1 MAKAA
6 GLVETPTATK
16 KAMNMEETADQGRIT
31 FWAATDVGR
40 VRDHNEDNF
49 LVDRK
54 LNLFIVADGMG
65 GHAAGEVAS
74 ALAVNTVRD
83 VVARNEDIILEY
95 TEAKGSTRSDILNL
109 FEHAVQ
115 EACVTINEVA
125 QKQPEKRG
133 MGTTLSALMFIERR
147 GFIAHVGDSRIYML
161 RGAKLHQLTED
172 HSLINELIKR
182 GKLKK
187 EEASASPYKN
197 AVTRAVGVYPSVE
210 VDTLD
215 FDLLPGD
222 QFLLASDGLTG
233 YVNDSEFPSLLS
245 SGEVRTIPD
254 RLIDLANERGGRDNI
269 TSVIVS
275 LGEEPDVAEGLHREV
290 NLKIE
295 ALKNMPL
302 FRYLAHSE
310 VLRVLNHTEIRE
322 FEAKEVV
329 VVEGEQGEE
338 LFIILDGEC
347 MVTKGDSDVAHLESG
362 AHFGEMALVD
372 NAPRSATVTA
382 TTHCRTL
389 VMTRKEFFTIIRQ
402 EPKTANK
409 LMWSFLQV
417 LTMRLRQT
425 NEELQG
431 AREAVF
437 DIDEE
442 PDTVLTNQIFE
453 VDDLDGISE

>member
-1 MAKAA
+1 
-6 GLVETPTATK
+6 
-16 KAMNMEETADQGRIT
+16 MEEGTSQSDIR

-83 VVARNEDIILEY
+83 VVVRNHEMIDEY
-95 TEAKGSTRSDILNL
+95 ATEHPDTTRQDILNL
-109 FEHAVQ
+109 LERAVQ
-115 EACVTINEVA
+115 DACATINEVA
-125 QKQPEKRG
+125 QAQPDKRG
-133 MGTTLSALMFIERR
+133 MGTTLSALLVIGRR
-147 GFIAHVGDSRIYML
+147 GFIAHVGDSRIYSQ
-161 RGAKLHQLTED
+161 RGGAVHQLTED

-182 GKLKK
+182 GKLAR
-187 EEASASPYKN
+187 EDAAESPYRN

-215 FDLLPGD
+215 FDVLPGD
-222 QFLLASDGLTG
+222 QYLLATDGLTG
-233 YVNDSEFPSLLS
+233 YLNDGEIPELLAASEI
-245 SGEVRTIPD
+245 RTVPD

-269 TSVIVS
+269 TCVVVR
-275 LGEEPDVAEGLHREV
+275 LAEEPGVSERLRREV

-295 ALKNMPL
+295 ALKGMPL
-302 FRYLAHSE
+302 FRYLVHAE
-310 VLRVLNHTEIRE
+310 ILRVLNHTDIRE
-322 FEAKEVV
+322 LSAGDLVV
-329 VVEGEQGEE
+329 REGDPGDE
-338 LFIILDGEC
+338 LFIILEGDC
-347 MVTKGDSDVAHLESG
+347 LVTKGGSEIAQLGSG

-382 TTHCRTL
+382 LADSRML
-389 VMTRKEFFTIIRQ
+389 VLARKEFFAIIRK

-417 LTMRLRQT
+417 LTARLRET
-425 NEELQG
+425 NEELRG
-431 AREAVF
+431 AREAEF
-437 DIDEE
+437 DLDDE
-442 PDTVLTNQIFE
+442 PDTVLNTQMFGI
-453 VDDLDGISE
+453 DGDLDGPGGP